1 MQKYIYP
8 EIILEFL
15 SQILAS
21 YSINTHASLPARR
34 PAVNVRCRSQQ
45 MRSHREFPFL
55 CVQVP
60 VSGQQDAHR
69 LLCIPLAST
78 IK

>member
-60 VSGQQDAHR
+60 VQVNKMLIDCSVFLWLPQ
-69 LLCIPLAST
+69 
-78 IK
+78 